1 MSKKSYII
9 TCSDE
14 AVRIISGPDAAVE
27 TEEEIEQ
34 DLKMKLTQALYT
46 EWWDKKVRLKIK
58 EDSGIY
64 LNDQEKKQHFL
75 ENTQSLKEGIKTF
88 KNKEIEDLK
97 QNPEKYIKQF
107 YKNNLQMKKVIANQ
121 SLKIRLLEKEN
132 EYLAEKLAAELNK
145 TIFDRIKNFVIN
157 FFKRGKNV

>member
-1 MSKKSYII
+1 MSKKNIVI

-34 DLKMKLTQALYT
+34 DLKMKLTQALHA
-46 EWWDKKVRLKIK
+46 EWWDKKLKPKIK
-58 EDSGIY
+58 EDSGVY
-64 LNDQEKKQHFL
+64 LNDQEKKQQFL
-75 ENTQSLKEGIKTF
+75 ENTQSIKEHVKTF

-97 QNPEKYIKQF
+97 QNPEKYLKQF
-107 YKNNLQMKKVIANQ
+107 YKNNLQMKKVIATQ
-121 SLKIRLLEKEN
+121 SLTIRVLEKEN
-132 EYLAEKLAAELNK
+132 KELNHRLTKELNK

>member
-1 MSKKSYII
+1 MSKKIFISNYP
-9 TCSDE
+9 DE
-14 AVRIISGPDAAVE
+14 SVRIISGPDAVVE

-46 EWWDKKVRLKIK
+46 EWWDKKVRPKIK
-58 EDSGIY
+58 EDSGVY

-121 SLKIRLLEKEN
+121 SLKIRVLEKEN
-132 EYLAEKLAAELNK
+132 QYLAEKLATELNK